1 MTSTSTPSH
10 LNEVRLRGRLADAP
24 AYRQMPSGDL
34 LATFRVTVSRPPDER
49 GVDSVECVSARPTV
63 RAVLEK
69 AVTGDTL
76 DIDGA
81 LRRRFWRSP
90 TGTASRYA
98 VDVSLLRVIATGPRD
113 AESPDQMPV

>member
-1 MTSTSTPSH
+1 MTSVSTLSH
-10 LNEVRLRGRLADAP
+10 LYEVRLRGRLADAP

-34 LATFRVTVSRPPDER
+34 LATFRVTVARPPDQR
-49 GVDSVECVSARPTV
+49 GVDSVDCVSARPIV
-63 RAVLEK
+63 RAALQTA
-69 AVTGDTL
+69 AVGDTL

-98 VDVSLLRVIATGPRD
+98 VDVSVLRVTPIGPRD
-113 AESPDQMPV
+113 AGTPDQRPV

>member
-1 MTSTSTPSH
+1 MASVSTPSH

-49 GVDSVECVSARPTV
+49 GVDSVDCVSARSTV
-63 RAVLEK
+63 RAALET
-69 AVTGDTL
+69 AVAGDTL

-81 LRRRFWRSP
+81 LRRRFWRST

-98 VDVSLLRVIATGPRD
+98 VDVSVLRVTPTGPRV
-113 AESPDQMPV
+113 AGSPDQTPV